1 MRSRHTTRNGIP
13 IDPVLLEA
21 DKRAWQ
27 AAAAPSSAPAT
38 QRKPQNSW
46 TDSDEKKMMAMAVEK
61 FSGTGDNE
69 NFGKPF
75 WTSVA
80 ADLNQ
85 QLTKGAPKDADSCKS
100 KYNKLKLVYNTVHEI
115 IQNSGWAWTMSM
127 GLVSVPQTKGHGM
140 PMSRKTQGCSV
151 LQCGMHNVFRPAFQ
165 PTVEFQTPED
175 DDNWDGH
182 SVDWNLEKMTEQ
194 EPGERSDG
202 ESNKENKKAPKTPP
216 AAGSRKRAAP
226 DSAAG
231 TAKKSRSS
239 LTSASALHDV
249 AGGISDFNDIFRI
262 AFAPSTVSAEIP
274 PTPAHLESAIER
286 AQKLET
292 WLDKPKLVE
301 LLEVLE
307 DKKSA
312 VDVYN
317 SLDDEDLRIMWV
329 KRKVGIL

>member
-1 MRSRHTTRNGIP
+1 MRITRNVIP

-21 DKRAWQ
+21 DERARQ
-27 AAAAPSSAPAT
+27 AAAAPSGAPAT
-38 QRKPQNSW
+38 QRKPQSSW
-46 TDSDEKKMMAMAVEK
+46 TDSDEKKMMAMAVQK
-61 FSGTGDNE
+61 FSGAGDNA
-69 NFGKPF
+69 NFGKSF

-85 QLTKGAPKDADSCKS
+85 QLTKGVPKDTDSCKS
-100 KYNKLKLVYNTVHEI
+100 KYNKLKLVYNTVREI
-115 IQNSGWAWTMSM
+115 IQNSGEWDAYIEKNPKAAPFRNAGWIHLEAFQMMIPADT
-127 GLVSVPQTKGHGM
+127 PARGH
-140 PMSRKTQGCSV
+140 
-151 LQCGMHNVFRPAFQ
+151 NFFRPAFQ

-175 DDNWDGH
+175 DDNWDSH
-182 SVDWNLEKMTEQ
+182 SVLEKMIEQ
-194 EPGERSDG
+194 EPEERSDG
-202 ESNKENKKAPKTPP
+202 ESNKENEKAPKTPP

-239 LTSASALHDV
+239 LTGASALHDV
-249 AGGISDFNDIFRI
+249 AGGISDFNHIFRI
-262 AFAPSTVSAEIP
+262 AFAPSTVSTEIP
-274 PTPAHLESAIER
+274 PTPAHLKSAIER